1 MLPGGRGLV
10 RATARRV
17 VLEVEGK
24 WWVALSQ
31 PTLRRARKRIK
42 SRCFSKFSRV
52 GATGRRSLR
61 PFCRC
66 NKSFLGLL
74 NHAGTPSNH
83 PRRSRAALLPPSS
96 AGATARHPS
105 LRARRPRIATPARR
119 RQIVHPPSRA
129 HHQSLSRITRPAN
142 KTRTHALPLQCS
154 SPSSSTPSPRGPRTH
169 STPFRP
175 SGS

>member
-24 WWVALSQ
+24 WWEVSQ

-52 GATGRRSLR
+52 GATGRCSLR

-66 NKSFLGLL
+66 NESFLGLFSY
-74 NHAGTPSNH
+74 AGTPSNH
-83 PRRSRAALLPPSS
+83 PRRSRAALLTAELRRRHSPASESPGAAASNRYSSTQTSDCPSS
-96 AGATARHPS
+96 VPRSSPVSVPRPLAPPTR
-105 LRARRPRIATPARR
+105 RAR
-119 RQIVHPPSRA
+119 
-129 HHQSLSRITRPAN
+129 TRC
-142 KTRTHALPLQCS
+142 QCS
-154 SPSSSTPSPRGPRTH
+154 SPSLSTPSPRGPRTH